1 MKSCND
7 AIISVGL
14 CTYHRPEMLKSCL
27 ESLARIKFCQQF
39 EVIVVD
45 NDHFGSGK
53 TVVDRLANE
62 FKAKNISLIYS
73 IEPDQ
78 GIPSARN
85 HAVALAQG
93 EYIAF
98 IDDDEGADP
107 WWLENLYK
115 TLLLCECDGVWGPV
129 VPVFPKEFPSW
140 QKTFFKR
147 NRIMTGASM
156 VGETKATNNVLVKT
170 KCLKERPGPFDVSLN
185 QVGGEDTDLFNWLAS
200 RGKKFVW
207 CDEAVVY
214 ETQPL
219 ARTKLRWHLVRTYR
233 GGWGF
238 AHQRTIYL
246 GRKKAFL
253 LILGWVLPATFKN
266 FLIAIKHGD
275 PRTIA
280 LTWLRT
286 LTTQAG
292 KLGYFFGKKI
302 EEYRPKL

>member
-1 MKSCND
+1 
-7 AIISVGL
+7 
-14 CTYHRPEMLKSCL
+14 MLRVCL
-27 ESLARIKFCQQF
+27 ESLLQIKICQRF
-39 EVIVVD
+39 EIIVVD
-45 NDHFGSGK
+45 NDYRGSGK
-53 TVVDRLANE
+53 NVVDNLINE
-62 FKAKNISLIYS
+62 FNIKNRSLIYS
-73 IEPDQ
+73 IEPEQ

-98 IDDDEGADP
+98 IDDDEVADP
-107 WWLENLYK
+107 LWLENLYK
-115 TLLLCECDGVWGPV
+115 TILSWECDGVWGPV
-129 VPVFPKEFPSW
+129 VPVFPKGFPGW

-147 NRIMTGASM
+147 NRMMTGASM
-156 VGETKATNNVLVKT
+156 VGVSKGTGNVLLKR

-185 QVGGEDTDLFNWLAS
+185 QVGGEDTDLFNWLTS

-219 ARTKLRWHLVRTYR
+219 ARTKLCWHLIRSYR

-238 AHQRTIYL
+238 AHQRSIYL

-266 FLIAIKHGD
+266 FFLAIRYGD
-275 PRTIA
+275 PRIIA
-280 LTWLRT
+280 LAWLRI
-286 LTTQAG
+286 LSTQAG
-292 KLGYFFGKKI
+292 KLGYFGGKKF
-302 EEYRPKL
+302 EEYQSKL